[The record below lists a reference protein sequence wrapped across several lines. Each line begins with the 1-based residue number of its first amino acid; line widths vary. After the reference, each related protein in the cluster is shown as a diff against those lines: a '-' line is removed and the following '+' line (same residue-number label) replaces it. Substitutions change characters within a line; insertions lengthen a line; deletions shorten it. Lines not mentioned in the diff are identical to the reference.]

1 MSEETVTKWLEEM
14 VSKGADFDSCSFRIR
29 RFMQLFGD
37 KSDRYQTLRHLKDR
51 DGEALV
57 MPDDIG
63 YVCGYFMGVTDVDFA
78 GRVEK
83 AHYCIT
89 FLGVNSDG
97 RFERHK
103 HITKDVDDGQD

>member
-1 MSEETVTKWLEEM
+1 MSEVTVTEWLEDVVLKSE
-14 VSKGADFDSCSFRIR
+14 DFDSCSFRIR
-29 RFMQLFGD
+29 RFNQLFGD
-37 KSDRYQTLRHLKDR
+37 KTKRYQTLRHLKDR
-51 DGEALV
+51 NGEALV

-78 GRVEK
+78 GRIEK

-103 HITKDVDDGQD
+103 HITKGVDVRQD